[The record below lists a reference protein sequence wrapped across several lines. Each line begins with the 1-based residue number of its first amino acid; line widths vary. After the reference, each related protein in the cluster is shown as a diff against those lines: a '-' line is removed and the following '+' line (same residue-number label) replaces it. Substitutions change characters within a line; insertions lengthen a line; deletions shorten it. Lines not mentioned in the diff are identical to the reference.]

1 VITPQP
7 DPGATMKNLMEEL
20 KKSAYYKRPKQPKP
34 SQQFE
39 ELEASSLFC
48 VKCKEAVPVRKK
60 LLLVLPEGEKFEYLC
75 TQCGNSVGSKTSKEE
90 SPMHF
95 VIK

>member
-1 VITPQP
+1 
-7 DPGATMKNLMEEL
+7 MKNLMEEL

-48 VKCKEAVPVRKK
+48 GKCKEAVPVRKK

-75 TQCGNSVGSKTSKEE
+75 TKCGSSVGSKTSKEE